1 MKLKVNKDL
10 FSDFTDEENEYN
22 YIKSINKSLKILSKN
37 DYIKFKDIHENYIIN
52 PDIYFT
58 KKGVWNNW
66 CDFLNY
72 DKSLFIPTKEEW
84 TNFCIEKEIDNID
97 KYNEYTDIYP
107 QLPKDPEDFYKDF
120 SNLQKELLIKKEI
133 KIKNRRK

>member
-1 MKLKVNKDL
+1 MFKLNKDL
-10 FSDFTDEENEYN
+10 LSDFTNEENEYN
-22 YIKSINKSLKILSKN
+22 YIKAINKSLKILSKN
-37 DYIKFKDIHENYIIN
+37 DYIKFKDIHDNYISV

-66 CDFLNY
+66 SDFLNY

-84 TNFCIEKEIDNID
+84 KTFCTEKEIDNID

-107 QLPKDPEDFYKDF
+107 QLPKDPEDFYNDF
-120 SNLQKELLIKKEI
+120 SNHQNELIIKKEI
-133 KIKNRRK
+133 KYRRK